1 MGRCGKGGP
10 CVGVPARALRDGGPA
25 FPRCLRPLG
34 PWVNRGGSGLPALV
48 CPLKLRGRLA
58 PFSDFWA
65 RPQEEARPW
74 LCECAWPRVGAGLC
88 WKEGVCTLG
97 PPCADQMPARILG
110 WRRSVRGL
118 LGTAGPLGPRHILS
132 VLQVLPSEESSDSTP
147 DSLALGLRGF
157 PHTQASEPEAK
168 GFQHEVSPTLWTMMQ
183 RMEEMERC
191 QEAVRQ
197 RFSQMVYADPDFDLG
212 TKRGRSGP
220 SCGLGARGTRRA
232 EAPLCSCL
240 NLDDGETWRR
250 SPESHWRA
258 AGPEYRKGPAVNE
271 RPRPPHPIQLTKR
284 AASWEPAATVLLEKP
299 LDEKYFDE
307 SMDMEERGEKKAPLR
322 PVPPTL
328 PQQPEGSTLLSVPRE
343 TLRSLGDYQDSY
355 QQYLRTISHESVG
368 SFNPWIIV
376 ESLAEE
382 LVEEA
387 LEDVAAELQDVCED
401 YAEAVFTSEFLE
413 PSK

>member
-212 TKRGRSGP
+212 TKRGRS
-220 SCGLGARGTRRA
+220 
-232 EAPLCSCL
+232 
-240 NLDDGETWRR
+240 D
-250 SPESHWRA
+250 
-258 AGPEYRKGPAVNE
+258 RKGPAVNE